1 MDFTPDLWSDGR
13 CVGHIGDVKEE
24 WGCFYEGE
32 EGGSEEEVTCV
43 VWRRVR
49 RGAGRSK
56 ASSGVFREVCGTIG
70 GVWRRSE
77 G

>member
-1 MDFTPDLWSDGR
+1 M
-13 CVGHIGDVKEE
+13 VIVKEE

-32 EGGSEEEVTCV
+32 EGGRWREVTCV
-43 VWRRVR
+43 VWGRVR

-56 ASSGVFREVCGTIG
+56 ASSGVSREVCGTIG
-70 GVWRRSE
+70 GVWQRSE